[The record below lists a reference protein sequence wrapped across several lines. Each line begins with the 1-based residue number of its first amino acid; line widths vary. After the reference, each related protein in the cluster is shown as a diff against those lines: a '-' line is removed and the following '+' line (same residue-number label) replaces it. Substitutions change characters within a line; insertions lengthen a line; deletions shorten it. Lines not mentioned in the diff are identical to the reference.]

1 MRIKRGMIDFAAWFV
16 IAIVRECPNA
26 QLKEIEERKGRNG
39 LGVEGTV
46 ALLLDTKT
54 VIGADKDVKN
64 RPEIF

>member
-1 MRIKRGMIDFAAWFV
+1 MLSIITSARG
-16 IAIVRECPNA
+16 CPNA

-39 LGVEGTV
+39 FGMEGTV